1 MTKQPVSLLGSTVL
15 ITGSAGFLGAWH
27 AEAIL
32 AANGSVVLT
41 DLSEV
46 RLQALQNQLRDK
58 FPNQSI
64 ISLRMDVTSQESILN
79 VLNSV
84 SDRGIDINVL
94 INNAAID
101 PKVSKDGSLSHSE
114 GLENFSISE
123 WDQQISVGLTGAA
136 ICTKIFGTQ
145 MASRGGG
152 VIINVGSDL
161 SVIAPDQ
168 RIYNDSIN
176 QTEWRIVKP
185 VAYSVVKTG
194 LLGLTR
200 YTATYWAHRNVRCN
214 MLSPGPIFSN
224 QATHVHEELIHRIP
238 LARLA
243 DPSEIGGAIVFLCS
257 DMSSYLNGHNLILD
271 GGRTIW

>member
-1 MTKQPVSLLGSTVL
+1 MMRQSTSLLGTTVL
-15 ITGSAGFLGAWH
+15 ITGSAGFLGASH

-46 RLQALQNQLRDK
+46 RLQVLRNHLRDK
-58 FPNQSI
+58 FPNQSV
-64 ISLRMDVTSQESILN
+64 ISLQMDVTSQES
-79 VLNSV
+79 VLEALDSV
-84 SDRGIDINVL
+84 SNRGIDINVL

-101 PKVSKDGSLSHSE
+101 PKVSEDGSLSHSE
-114 GLENFSISE
+114 GLESFSISE
-123 WDQQISVGLTGAA
+123 WYRQISVGLTGAA
-136 ICTKIFGTQ
+136 ICTKIFGAQ
-145 MASRGGG
+145 MALRGGG
-152 VIINVGSDL
+152 VIINIGSDL

-168 RIYNDSIN
+168 RIYNDSVN
-176 QTEWRIVKP
+176 QTEWQTVKP
-185 VAYSVVKTG
+185 VAYSVIKTG

-214 MLSPGPIFSN
+214 MLSPGPVFSN
-224 QATHVHEELIHRIP
+224 QAARVQNELTDRIP

-243 DPSEIGGAIVFLCS
+243 ESWEIGGAIVFLCS